1 MSEFG
6 TPKTQPEEGISKERE
21 LTMPIDEDSED
32 TVESMKK
39 KINIAEEK
47 DNNRQS
53 GERKICYPEEIDKDL
68 REKIREII
76 SGLNQKNVQ
85 NSKDVDCVIQEILLE
100 VENSRQ
106 SSEEYYQELER
117 SKGLFEGTIPLPG
130 VDINKKV
137 EGLYELTNKIASLPF
152 DKMIISDIVSKMK
165 SVREEIENYSEVKE
179 IIQTNQFSESIEL
192 LEKIEGMLLK
202 ETKLQIIANEL
213 IKKLKSL
220 SGKE

>member
-1 MSEFG
+1 MPGGE
-6 TPKTQPEEGISKERE
+6 P
-21 LTMPIDEDSED
+21 TMPIADNSDKNSENV
-32 TVESMKK
+32 VESTEKE
-39 KINIAEEK
+39 INIAMEK
-47 DNNRQS
+47 DNNGQS

-68 REKIREII
+68 REKIRKII
-76 SGLNQKNVQ
+76 SGFNQENVQ
-85 NSKDVDCVIQEILLE
+85 NSEDVDCVIQEILLE
-100 VENSRQ
+100 IENSRQ

-137 EGLYELTNKIASLPF
+137 EGLYELIDEIASLPF
-152 DKMIISDIVSKMK
+152 DKMIISDIKSKMK
-165 SVREEIENYSEVKE
+165 SVQEDINKYSEVKE